1 MMVLERK
8 VLMEGD
14 YMRTVLSDLEK
25 ENKKNVYT
33 YYSAKKIF
41 FAMTPSKAMLL
52 EKKEDNT
59 RVKAISLISRNP
71 IVISK
76 DTGMLIFPKKK

>member
-1 MMVLERK
+1 MMVLERR

-41 FAMTPSKAMLL
+41 L
-52 EKKEDNT
+52 
-59 RVKAISLISRNP
+59 R
-71 IVISK
+71 
-76 DTGMLIFPKKK
+76 